1 MSLSPSLPSSE
12 LIDTRRL
19 AGVFRNTTQSYKF
32 FWFLSILD
40 LSSAQKPRTFEI
52 ADLTLQMCVN
62 AWYPLYCKLNLGPK
76 DALAAIRESLISR
89 YSIGED
95 LEATQLRQQ
104 LLNCREQ
111 DCATF
116 DKLVKKR
123 LAVYVPTRF
132 LSAWIDE
139 SNDLKMKVLS
149 RNFTGGCLYRLDPQS
164 STITLNDAYWDYL
177 RENHAIL
184 RDFTYWNLLDY
195 LQRRNPKDQFIVYKL
210 VRNEGRESLVVQ
222 RKFWD
227 FVIGQGCRILCPYSG
242 KIIAPGDT
250 YDLDHFIPWRYVAS
264 NAAWNLTPA
273 NPSLNS
279 AKSDNLPPLD
289 FIKPLALNQQHA
301 LQTYVKHYGPK
312 SNGKFQEVI
321 DDYLSLGRKPSEI
334 AVMGT
339 EELFTFFKE
348 LITPLY
354 LQAHSKGFN
363 LWNYSNVA

>member
-149 RNFTGGCLYRLDPQS
+149 RNFTGGCL
-164 STITLNDAYWDYL
+164 
-177 RENHAIL
+177 
-184 RDFTYWNLLDY
+184 
-195 LQRRNPKDQFIVYKL
+195 
-210 VRNEGRESLVVQ
+210 
-222 RKFWD
+222 
-227 FVIGQGCRILCPYSG
+227 
-242 KIIAPGDT
+242 
-250 YDLDHFIPWRYVAS
+250 
-264 NAAWNLTPA
+264 
-273 NPSLNS
+273 
-279 AKSDNLPPLD
+279 
-289 FIKPLALNQQHA
+289 
-301 LQTYVKHYGPK
+301 
-312 SNGKFQEVI
+312 
-321 DDYLSLGRKPSEI
+321 
-334 AVMGT
+334 
-339 EELFTFFKE
+339 
-348 LITPLY
+348 
-354 LQAHSKGFN
+354 
-363 LWNYSNVA
+363 